1 MDQGSFSIFQK
12 KAKYKENNYNKATRL
27 LHWLGGF
34 MHVGNY
40 HPIA

>member
-1 MDQGSFSIFQK
+1 MDQGSFSILQK
-12 KAKYKENNYNKATRL
+12 RTKYKEKNYNKATRL
-27 LHWLGGF
+27 HHWLDGF